1 MKIDSGIININK
13 PEGLTSH
20 DVVSLVRKKLGI
32 KRVGH
37 TGTLDP
43 MATGV
48 LPICFGKATRIIE
61 YLDYDFKSYNC
72 DLLLGISTDTLD
84 VTGEILGKKSF
95 SHVTEEMI
103 NKVFNYFL
111 GDIMQVPPK
120 YSALKVNGRRLYDYA
135 RKGEDVEIKS
145 RETHIESIDIN
156 RIDLNE
162 GKVNFNVKCS
172 KGTYIRSICRDVGD
186 MLDTYGTMSS
196 LVRTSSGIFEIY
208 DSINLEDFKDIDL
221 ESIVDLIKAVDY
233 PLTNLG
239 KCTMEMEYS
248 KRFLHGQR
256 IANRNV
262 NKIVE
267 TNIPKSYAMYVDDI
281 KSNEFL
287 GIALYEEENNCYKAT
302 KVIGVIDENI

>member
-1 MKIDSGIININK
+1 
-13 PEGLTSH
+13 
-20 DVVSLVRKKLGI
+20 
-32 KRVGH
+32 
-37 TGTLDP
+37 